1 MPFDSR
7 ATPSAAAASEAG
19 FTFEPQYPQ
28 GGGIGATIT
37 VCGPESRAARA
48 LTRTQLKRLQSLEM
62 TAKKQGQPTDHFSL
76 VLSQDIDEAPRQK
89 AETAAAYTIGW
100 SGFTEG
106 DVALAPSAENYRAI
120 YLAHTWI
127 ADQVIAQ
134 AQELGNF
141 IRPSSASCS
150 PTLPLSSGST

>member
-1 MPFDSR
+1 MTFDTR
-7 ATPSAAAASEAG
+7 ATTSAVAASEAG

-37 VCGPESRAARA
+37 VCGPESQAARI
-48 LTRTQLKRLQSLEM
+48 LTRAQLRRLQSMELA
-62 TAKKQGQPTDHFSL
+62 AKKEGRATDHFSL

-89 AETAAAYTIGW
+89 AETAAAYTLGW

-106 DVALAPSAENYRAI
+106 DVALAPTADNYRAI
-120 YLAHTWI
+120 YLAHPWI

-134 AQELGNF
+134 AQDLGNF
-141 IRPSSASCS
+141 IKPSSASCS
-150 PTLPLSSGST
+150 PTLPPSSGST